1 MNRRS
6 GRTLGKWDWTS
17 SNIDFHNLIRKKSHQ
32 TISIR
37 GIVNSENINFKRRT
51 LWVAI
56 LFHHIVCLC
65 TPPQLCLCCYIIL
78 PPLHLCCVHIPKSI
92 LFISSTIVHLIH
104 FIYHSPI
111 HSFLSFIAH
120 HFHIYHIWS
129 YSCYIV
135 IKPYFHDR
143 LRNMILLK
151 YIPSWVDIK
160 TYASKPDFIKI
171 TQTYCYLIIHYSSI
185 ILLYDTQK
193 DKRKVRYKFK
203 A

>member
-1 MNRRS
+1 MNPE
-6 GRTLGKWDWTS
+6 KWKNLERMGLNFEQHWLSQLDQEEKS
-17 SNIDFHNLIRKKSHQ
+17 SNHLHTENR
-32 TISIR
+32 
-37 GIVNSENINFKRRT
+37 NSENINFKRRT

-78 PPLHLCCVHIPKSI
+78 TPLHLCCVHIPKSI

-111 HSFLSFIAH
+111 HSFLLFIAH

-135 IKPYFHDR
+135 IKPYFHDG

-151 YIPSWVDIK
+151 YIPSSADIK
-160 TYASKPDFIKI
+160 TNASKPDFIKI
-171 TQTYCYLIIHYSSI
+171 TDLLLLNYS
-185 ILLYDTQK
+185 LFFNYPFVWHTKGQK
-193 DKRKVRYKFK
+193 ESET
-203 A
+203 